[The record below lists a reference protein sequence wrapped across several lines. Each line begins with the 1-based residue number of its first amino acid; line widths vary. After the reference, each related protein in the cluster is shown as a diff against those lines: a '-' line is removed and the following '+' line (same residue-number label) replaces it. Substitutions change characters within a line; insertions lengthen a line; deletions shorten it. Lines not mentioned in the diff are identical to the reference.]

1 MDIFFEKILSEKN
14 IAYAIFDDDFILAE
28 HSQNFSGAVHTHS
41 IIGKNTIWE
50 IFPELF
56 GSEHE
61 VISVLKGQAKKY
73 EIEKINKYSATNS
86 LHYYTLTLLPL
97 IEDLNKLLCIISD
110 TSSETSLEQRV
121 LQQKHEI
128 ALLRASLS
136 SYGNNFIGGILGDSP
151 QLEEVRKFI
160 EKITNL
166 KNIIILLE
174 GESGT
179 GKNLVARAIHQQSME
194 PDTPFIE
201 INCASIPPTLLE
213 SEIFGHEKGAFTN
226 AISSKKGLLE
236 EADRGTLFLDEIGE
250 LPLSLQSKF
259 LSFIETKRFRRIG
272 STQEKKVQTRII
284 AATNKDLRQAIEN
297 KEFRQDL
304 YYRINVVSLKLPA
317 LRELGDDIIAIA
329 NNFIVTF
336 SFDFRKK
343 VHGLTEAAKS
353 KLLRYSWPGNVRELR
368 NAIERAIIFAEGE
381 MLDANEIILTGDEFR
396 HQAASPVNLPDTGI
410 SMAQIEKKLLID
422 ALDKTGGN
430 QSRAAKLLD
439 LTLDTFRYR
448 IKKHNISV

>member
-1 MDIFFEKILSEKN
+1 MDTFFEKILSEKN

-28 HSQNFSGAVHTHS
+28 HSENFSATVHSHA

-56 GSEHE
+56 GSERQ
-61 VISVLKGQAKKY
+61 VISVLKGQTQKY
-73 EIEKINKYSATNS
+73 EIEKINKYSETDE

-97 IEDLNKLLCIISD
+97 IEDLNKILCIISD

-121 LQQKHEI
+121 VQQKHEI
-128 ALLRASLS
+128 ELLRASLS
-136 SYGNNFIGGILGDSP
+136 SYGNNFISGILGDSP
-151 QLEEVRKFI
+151 QLNEVRKII
-160 EKITNL
+160 EKISNL
-166 KNIIILLE
+166 KNITILLE

-179 GKNLVARAIHQQSME
+179 GKNLVARAIHQQSMAPE
-194 PDTPFIE
+194 TPFIE

-236 EADRGTLFLDEIGE
+236 EADGGTLFLDEIGE
-250 LPLSLQSKF
+250 LPLALQSKF
-259 LSFIETKRFRRIG
+259 LSFLETKTFRRVG
-272 STQEKKVQTRII
+272 STQERKVKLRII

-304 YYRINVVSLKLPA
+304 YFRINVVFLKLPT
-317 LRELGDDIIAIA
+317 LRDLGEDIITIA
-329 NNFIVTF
+329 NNFIITF
-336 SFDFRKK
+336 SYDFRKK
-343 VHGLTEAAKS
+343 VHGLTDAAKS

-368 NAIERAIIFAEGE
+368 NAMERAVIFAEGE
-381 MLDANEIILTGDEFR
+381 MLNADEIILTGDELR
-396 HQAASPVNLPDTGI
+396 ASSTINLPENGI
-410 SMAQIEKKLLID
+410 SMAHIEKQLLTD
-422 ALDKTGGN
+422 ALQKTGGN

-448 IKKHNISV
+448 MKKYNLKF